1 MFGVQTGEIDVE
13 KRCFMMTGIRSIILL
28 AMGIIACQK
37 RDDGT
42 EEIATYI
49 TDGYVIYALAE
60 IENTPLSNEEVITEI
75 LEGRSEQLREQLVLF
90 REEEWPEPVSVWL
103 KNAEGITE
111 VFWGD
116 YDEACRIFEETVDML
131 KVMISNSNPLGNFL
145 KDGRIRTDFT
155 DIVWTDFKSYTMSE
169 AAYNFLSL
177 D

>member
-1 MFGVQTGEIDVE
+1 
-13 KRCFMMTGIRSIILL
+13 MTGIRSIILL

-75 LEGRSEQLREQLVLF
+75 LEGRSEQLREQLALF

-116 YDEACRIFEETVDML
+116 YDEACWIMWLLLTEPVYCWMHR
-131 KVMISNSNPLGNFL
+131 
-145 KDGRIRTDFT
+145 
-155 DIVWTDFKSYTMSE
+155 
-169 AAYNFLSL
+169 
-177 D
+177 